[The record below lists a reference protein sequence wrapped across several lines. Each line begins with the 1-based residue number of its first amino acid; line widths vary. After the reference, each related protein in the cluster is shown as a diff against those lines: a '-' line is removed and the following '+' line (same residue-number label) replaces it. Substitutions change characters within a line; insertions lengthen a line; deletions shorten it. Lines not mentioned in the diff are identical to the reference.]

1 MLLWWCIVYDFM
13 CTGEGKEITVVCCSQ
28 ESVNEFPG
36 CLSICLSHFGGF
48 SCSCRWEEGGKLQS
62 QWGGLP
68 SQWHLET
75 RTLSRV
81 RLWQRRHCLWWDTV
95 RGPVKLWEGC
105 HARGRVLP
113 CVRQLRKC
121 QQDDRWDRF
130 TCIQKRDGHFVLDLH
145 PL

>member
-1 MLLWWCIVYDFM
+1 MMMYCLWLYVYRGRKGDHSCLLLPRM
-13 CTGEGKEITVVCCSQ
+13 CKWISWL
-28 ESVNEFPG
+28 SVHLFEPFW
-36 CLSICLSHFGGF
+36 GGV

-130 TCIQKRDGHFVLDLH
+130 TCIQKRDAHFVLDLH